1 MMETVEQTSYF
12 LNDQQM
18 STKELEVFQQLEG
31 KSVYEVIRVQQR
43 IPLFLEDHLERLRS
57 SAASVGMPL
66 TVSDDILWQR
76 IYRLISLND
85 VENQNI
91 KIIWNQKKEGVLLI
105 FFTKSVY
112 PPKESYVSGIH
123 TSLLKLERQDPT
135 IKLQR
140 ADYQQTVLKAR
151 EEKNAYEVLLVD
163 QSDYVTE
170 GSRSNL
176 FIVKNGQ
183 LYTSPAKNV
192 LLGIVR
198 KKVLEICR
206 TQGWKVVEEHL
217 PAAQLDEIDGAF
229 ITGTGNNVLPI
240 HTIDELV
247 LRSTEDPIVL
257 TLIQKF
263 DDLVTRYI
271 HKHTANQSY

>member
-1 MMETVEQTSYF
+1 METVEQTYYF
-12 LNDQQM
+12 LNDQQL
-18 STKELEVFQQLEG
+18 SAKQLEIFQQLEG
-31 KSVYEVIRVQQR
+31 KNVYEVIRVQQG
-43 IPLFLEDHLERLRS
+43 IPLFLEDHIERLRN
-57 SAASVGMPL
+57 SAASIGMPL
-66 TVSDDILWQR
+66 TVSDDVLWQR
-76 IYRLISLND
+76 IYRLISLNQ
-85 VENQNI
+85 VANQNI
-91 KIIWNQKKEGVLLI
+91 KIIWNQEKEGILLL

-140 ADYQQTVLKAR
+140 ADYQQTVLNAR
-151 EEKNAYEVLLVD
+151 EEKKAYEVLLVD
-163 QSDYVTE
+163 QSDSVTE

-198 KKVLEICR
+198 KNVLEICR
-206 TQGWKVVEEHL
+206 TQGWKVIEEYL
-217 PAAQLDEIDGAF
+217 PVTQLDEIDGAF

-240 HTIDELV
+240 HTIDDLV

-263 DDLVTRYI
+263 DELVTCYI
-271 HKHTANQSY
+271 QKHTSNQPN